1 MTTKDFVMNCLG
13 LYTSALELMDK
24 LQDNFDIELTQDD
37 VRTTI
42 KNLSNAG
49 AYKEMSNGL
58 IQILYEKIISK
69 AEQDYPDLSILNG
82 FRFEYY
88 CNDFCSRIYFN
99 GEDVYNYDELCDAIE
114 KAIAN
119 NKL

>member
-24 LQDNFDIELTQDD
+24 LQDKFGVELTQDD

-58 IQILYEKIISK
+58 LQIIYEKIISNV
-69 AEQDYPDLSILNG
+69 EQRYPAYHIGKHFS
-82 FRFEYY
+82 YY
-88 CNDFCSRIYFN
+88 CNDFCSGIYFQE
-99 GEDVYNYDELCDAIE
+99 EDMSDWEELCDAIE
-114 KAIAN
+114 NAIAN

>member
-1 MTTKDFVMNCLG
+1 MTTKEFVLNYLG

-24 LQDNFDIELTQDD
+24 LQDKFGVELTQDD

-49 AYKEMSNGL
+49 AYKEMSNRL
-58 IQILYEKIISK
+58 LQIIYEKIICN
-69 AEQDYPDLSILNG
+69 AEQRYPAYHIGKYFS
-82 FRFEYY
+82 YY
-88 CNDFCSRIYFN
+88 CNDCCSGIYFQD
-99 GEDVYNYDELCDAIE
+99 EDMGSWEELCDAIE
-114 KAIAN
+114 NKIKK